1 MTPVEWQMLLGG
13 VVWLGI
19 AGAGLVMSRL
29 AILLLLGILATAQF
43 MGWL

>member
-1 MTPVEWQMLLGG
+1 
-13 VVWLGI
+13 
-19 AGAGLVMSRL
+19 MSRQDDNITDGVAFGAL